1 MGEGRR
7 HQWFSSDANEPALL
21 APPKNFLDMPIL
33 EPGPSPTESEAL
45 WLGLTAHL
53 TSSLGDSDRL

>member
-7 HQWFSSDANEPALL
+7 HKWFSSDANEPALL
-21 APPKNFLDMPIL
+21 ASPENFLDMPIL

-45 WLGLTAHL
+45 
-53 TSSLGDSDRL
+53 

>member
-7 HQWFSSDANEPALL
+7 HKWFSNDANEPALL
-21 APPKNFLDMPIL
+21 ALPENFLDMPIL

-45 WLGLTAHL
+45 
-53 TSSLGDSDRL
+53 